1 MGRYRPVDRLL
12 VMQAD
17 DHVQVRFRRFLLPI
31 LLMFVA
37 SAAIRWWQR
46 DDRIV
51 ANIEASY
58 HVLLTVD
65 AMNQTPPSVHRF
77 LPIVTLGR
85 PLDRDVPFGA
95 SVRGPGGVYYYT
107 SFPPLGFIAPWA
119 FFRLTHLAPNVDHL
133 MVFNMGIHLVATL
146 LLALLVMEAANALD
160 VDPHTRAWIVMLSA
174 ASYLFTFEALYS
186 HGIVYWHHSLFQVF
200 WLVQLVMAARVFR
213 CAASGVPIRRRDVV
227 VLVACSALGPATEW
241 AGYLATASIAGI
253 CWWRARHTA
262 GHPLRRIAL
271 ALLLAETVSGLVFVA
286 HFAWVLG
293 LSPLLDALRARAGAR
308 STPHGSLVALAFG
321 YVESFGAFL
330 LFAGAVVATYLVVVR
345 RRPPGWIVAL
355 LLAAVLPLSENLLLA
370 QHATTYHYDRLKAL
384 VPLIGASALL
394 IVMLPSQLRRQAL
407 FTWLA
412 VLTWNVDHLKRSR
425 SIATVPSMA
434 INASLL
440 RRVHAIA
447 RPCALFATNTY
458 PRGWVELSLAG
469 NAYEAIPS
477 ADSVRSLVASRGAC
491 QGLYFV
497 VARSPGE
504 AMYVWRRAVVYEPT
518 TGNVDTLDWSA
529 PKRFKQ

>member
-200 WLVQLVMAARVFR
+200 WLLQLVMAARVFR

-262 GHPLRRIAL
+262 GHALRRIAL

>member
-31 LLMFVA
+31 LLMFAA

-293 LSPLLDALRARAGAR
+293 LSPLLDALRARAGVR
-308 STPHGSLVALAFG
+308 STAHGSLVALAFG